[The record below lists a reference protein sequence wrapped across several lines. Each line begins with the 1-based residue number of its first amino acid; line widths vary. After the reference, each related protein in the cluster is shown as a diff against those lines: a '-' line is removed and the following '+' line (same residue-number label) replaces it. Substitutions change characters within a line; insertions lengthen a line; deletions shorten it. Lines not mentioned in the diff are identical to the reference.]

1 MADNLK
7 SKMVSAVT
15 WTTIDRIG
23 QQGVQFFITL
33 ILARLL
39 SPSDYALIA
48 LVAVFVSLSNTLVDS
63 GFGQALVR
71 KPDAN
76 EKDFNTVFFF
86 NIFISV
92 CLYFILYYSAPY
104 IAQFFGKPKLVIV
117 SRVIFIGILL
127 NALYL
132 IPTVKMVR
140 ALDFKS
146 STQVNI
152 FSVIC
157 SGTVGIILAFKG
169 FGVWS
174 LVAQQLLFHFF
185 RLISLTYII
194 KWKPQFTFSFN
205 VLKSFWGFSMNL
217 LGTNI
222 LTTLFNYIYILILGR
237 LYPNKPEVG
246 LYSMANKLND
256 TTNYSFQVILGST
269 YSILVKIQNDEE
281 RFQRVF
287 REIVRKS
294 SIIIFPVMLSLIVVA
309 NPLIFVLLKS
319 QWMPSVPYFQ
329 LLCIAS
335 LFNPL
340 YSLSI
345 SALNARGKSRITFRI
360 EIIKKILI
368 LISVA
373 CCYSFG
379 ITALLL
385 GFAVVN
391 WISYVISVFELKR
404 DMSHYWKHQLKDIL
418 PSLGIGLFIA
428 IILGLFSLLIS
439 NQHLLLLI
447 QLITGAGI
455 YVLAVKIFYPDVF
468 KSAIYQVEKLSKK
481 YRHEKNN

>member
-1 MADNLK
+1 MGDNLK
-7 SKMVSAVT
+7 NKMVSAVT

-71 KPDAN
+71 KSDAN
-76 EKDFNTVFFF
+76 ETDFNTVFFF

-92 CLYFILYYSAPY
+92 FLYLILFFSAPY
-104 IAQFFGKPKLVIV
+104 IAIFFDQPKLIVV

-146 STQVNI
+146 STKVNI
-152 FSVIC
+152 FSVTC
-157 SGTVGIILAFKG
+157 SGLVGIILAFKG
-169 FGVWS
+169 FGVWA

-185 RLISLTYII
+185 RLLSLTFII
-194 KWKPQFTFSFN
+194 RWKPKFIFSFRVIRN
-205 VLKSFWGFSMNL
+205 FWSFSVNL

-222 LTTLFNYIYILILGR
+222 LNNIFNYIYILILGK

-246 LYSMANKLND
+246 LYYQANKLND
-256 TTNYSFQVILGST
+256 TSNYSFQVILGST

-294 SIIIFPVMLSLIVVA
+294 SIIIFPVMLALIVVA
-309 NPLIFVLLKS
+309 KPLIFVLLKS
-319 QWMPSVPYFQ
+319 QWLPSVPYF
-329 LLCIAS
+329 
-335 LFNPL
+335 
-340 YSLSI
+340 
-345 SALNARGKSRITFRI
+345 
-360 EIIKKILI
+360 
-368 LISVA
+368 
-373 CCYSFG
+373 
-379 ITALLL
+379 
-385 GFAVVN
+385 
-391 WISYVISVFELKR
+391 
-404 DMSHYWKHQLKDIL
+404 
-418 PSLGIGLFIA
+418 
-428 IILGLFSLLIS
+428 
-439 NQHLLLLI
+439 
-447 QLITGAGI
+447 
-455 YVLAVKIFYPDVF
+455 
-468 KSAIYQVEKLSKK
+468 
-481 YRHEKNN
+481 

>member
-7 SKMVSAVT
+7 NKMVSAVT
-15 WTTIDRIG
+15 WTTIDRFG
-23 QQGVQFFITL
+23 QQAVQFFITL

-39 SPSDYALIA
+39 TPSDYTLIG

-92 CLYFILYYSAPY
+92 FLYIILFYSAPY
-104 IAQFFGKPKLVIV
+104 IALFFGQPKLVLV

-132 IPTVKMVR
+132 IPTVKMAR

-146 STQVNI
+146 STKVNI
-152 FSVIC
+152 FSVTC
-157 SGTVGIILAFKG
+157 SGIVGVIFAFKG
-169 FGVWS
+169 FGVWA

-185 RLISLTYII
+185 RLLSLTYLIR
-194 KWKPQFTFSFN
+194 WKPQLIFSMN
-205 VLKSFWGFSMNL
+205 VLKSFWSFSMNL

-222 LTTLFNYIYILILGR
+222 LTTIFNYIYFLILGK

-246 LYSMANKLND
+246 LYYQANKLND
-256 TTNYSFQVILGST
+256 TSNYSFQVILGST
-269 YSILVKIQNDEE
+269 YTILVKIQNDEE

-309 NPLIFVLLKS
+309 KPLIIVLLSSK
-319 QWMPSVPYFQ
+319 WLPSVPYFQ

-345 SALNARGKSRITFRI
+345 NALNARGKSRITFRI
-360 EIIKKILI
+360 EFIKKILI

-373 CCYSFG
+373 CCYTYG

-391 WISYVISVFELKR
+391 WISYGISVFELKR

-439 NQHLLLLI
+439 NQHLLFLI
-447 QLITGAGI
+447 QLIASAGI

-468 KSAIYQVEKLSKK
+468 KSAIFQVVKLSKM